1 MWKSKQDGGSDVI
14 PGLTRNLHDVAIFL
28 KNMNMNY
35 LSSAL
40 VIALVASSASL
51 AAPKAKKNEIM
62 DTRDKQKY
70 RTVVIDGRTWM
81 ADNLNYKMSGSSC
94 YREDDDN
101 CMVYGSLYTWEA
113 ATSACPAGFRLPT
126 NADFESLWKAA
137 GGDFN
142 AGYLIKANYGWSG
155 ETNGNDTLK
164 FSAMPAGNMFDDG
177 TYGNENKFAFFW
189 SSETEGDKASVWYLT
204 SKSMGFSF
212 MMKPKNF
219 GFSVRCVQ

>member
-1 MWKSKQDGGSDVI
+1 
-14 PGLTRNLHDVAIFL
+14 
-28 KNMNMNY
+28 MNY

-40 VIALVASSASL
+40 VIALVASSASI
-51 AAPKAKKNEIM
+51 AASKAKKNEIK
-62 DTRDKQKY
+62 DARDKQKY
-70 RTVVIDGRTWM
+70 RTVVIDGRKWM
-81 ADNLNYKMSGSSC
+81 ADNLNYKMPGSTC
-94 YREDDDN
+94 YREDEDN
-101 CMVYGSLYTWEA
+101 CMVYGRLYTWEA
-113 ATSACPAGFRLPT
+113 AQKACPAGFHLPT
-126 NADFESLWKAA
+126 NEEFESLWKAA

-189 SSETEGDKASVWYLT
+189 SSSTEGGDASVWYLS
-204 SKSMGFSF
+204 SKSMGFSY

-219 GFSVRCVQ
+219 GFSVRCVE

>member
-1 MWKSKQDGGSDVI
+1 MK
-14 PGLTRNLHDVAIFL
+14 
-28 KNMNMNY
+28 Y
-35 LSSAL
+35 LISAL
-40 VIALVASSASL
+40 SIVFAVSSISF
-51 AAPKAKKNEIM
+51 AAPKAKKNEIK
-62 DTRDKQKY
+62 DARDKQKY

-81 ADNLNYKMSGSSC
+81 ADNLNYNVPGSTC
-94 YREDDDN
+94 YREDEDN
-101 CMVYGSLYTWEA
+101 CMVYGRLYSWEA
-113 ATSACPAGFRLPT
+113 AKSACPAGFRLPT
-126 NADFESLWKAA
+126 NEEYESLWKAA

-142 AGYLIKANYGWSG
+142 AGYLLKANYGWSG
-155 ETNGNDTLK
+155 ETNGNDSLK

>member
-1 MWKSKQDGGSDVI
+1 
-14 PGLTRNLHDVAIFL
+14 
-28 KNMNMNY
+28 MNY

-40 VIALVASSASL
+40 VIAFVASGASL
-51 AAPKAKKNEIM
+51 AAPKVKKNEIK
-62 DTRDKQKY
+62 DARDKQKY
-70 RTVVIDGRTWM
+70 RTVVIDGRKWM
-81 ADNLNYKMSGSSC
+81 ADNLNYKMPGSTC
-94 YREDDDN
+94 YREDEDN
-101 CMVYGSLYTWEA
+101 CMVYGRLYTWEA
-113 ATSACPAGFRLPT
+113 AQKACPAGFHLPT
-126 NADFESLWKAA
+126 NEEFESLWKAA

-189 SSETEGDKASVWYLT
+189 SSSTEGGDASVWYLS
-204 SKSMGFSF
+204 SKSMGFSY

-219 GFSVRCVQ
+219 GFSVRCVE

>member
-1 MWKSKQDGGSDVI
+1 MK
-14 PGLTRNLHDVAIFL
+14 
-28 KNMNMNY
+28 Y
-35 LSSAL
+35 LISAL
-40 VIALVASSASL
+40 FIVFAVSSISF
-51 AAPKAKKNEIM
+51 AAPKAKKNEIK
-62 DTRDKQKY
+62 DARDKQKY

-81 ADNLNYKMSGSSC
+81 ADNLNYNVPGSTC
-94 YREDDDN
+94 YREDEDN
-101 CMVYGSLYTWEA
+101 CMVYGRLYSWEA
-113 ATSACPAGFRLPT
+113 AKSACPAGFRLPT
-126 NADFESLWKAA
+126 NEEYESLWKAA

-142 AGYLIKANYGWSG
+142 AGYLLKANYGWSG
-155 ETNGNDTLK
+155 ETNGNDSLK

-189 SSETEGDKASVWYLT
+189 SSSVDGDKASVWYLT

>member
-1 MWKSKQDGGSDVI
+1 
-14 PGLTRNLHDVAIFL
+14 
-28 KNMNMNY
+28 MNMNY

-40 VIALVASSASL
+40 VIAFVASSASL
-51 AAPKAKKNEIM
+51 AAPKAKKNEIK
-62 DTRDKQKY
+62 DARDKQKY
-70 RTVVIDGRTWM
+70 RTVVIDGRKWM
-81 ADNLNYKMSGSSC
+81 ADNLNYSMPGSTC
-94 YREDDDN
+94 YREDEDN
-101 CMVYGSLYTWEA
+101 CMVYGRLYTWEA
-113 ATSACPAGFRLPT
+113 AQKACPAGFHLPT
-126 NADFESLWKAA
+126 NEEFESLWKAA

-189 SSETEGDKASVWYLT
+189 SSSTEGGNASVWYLS
-204 SKSMGFSF
+204 SKSMGFSY

-219 GFSVRCVQ
+219 GFSVRCVE

>member
-1 MWKSKQDGGSDVI
+1 MK
-14 PGLTRNLHDVAIFL
+14 
-28 KNMNMNY
+28 Y
-35 LSSAL
+35 LISAL
-40 VIALVASSASL
+40 SIVFAVSSISFAAS
-51 AAPKAKKNEIM
+51 KANKQELK
-62 DTRDKQKY
+62 DSRDKQKY

-81 ADNLNYKMSGSSC
+81 ADNLNYNAPGSTC
-94 YREDDDN
+94 YREDEDN
-101 CMVYGSLYTWEA
+101 CMVYGRLYTWEA
-113 ATSACPAGFRLPT
+113 AKSACPAGFRLPT

-189 SSETEGDKASVWYLT
+189 SAEVEGDKASVWYLS
-204 SKSMGFSF
+204 SKSMGFSY
-212 MMKPKNF
+212 MMKPKAF
-219 GFSVRCVQ
+219 GFSVRCVKN

>member
-1 MWKSKQDGGSDVI
+1 MK
-14 PGLTRNLHDVAIFL
+14 
-28 KNMNMNY
+28 Y
-35 LSSAL
+35 LISAL
-40 VIALVASSASL
+40 SIVFAVSSISF
-51 AAPKAKKNEIM
+51 AAPKAKKNEIK
-62 DTRDKQKY
+62 DARDKQKY

-81 ADNLNYKMSGSSC
+81 ADNLNYNVPGSTC
-94 YREDDDN
+94 YREDEDN
-101 CMVYGSLYTWEA
+101 CMVYGRLYTWEA
-113 ATSACPAGFRLPT
+113 AKSACPAGFHLPT
-126 NADFESLWKAA
+126 NEEYESLWKAA

-142 AGYLIKANYGWSG
+142 AGYLLKANYGWSG
-155 ETNGNDTLK
+155 ETNGNDSLK

-189 SSETEGDKASVWYLT
+189 SSSVDGDKASVWYLT

>member
-1 MWKSKQDGGSDVI
+1 
-14 PGLTRNLHDVAIFL
+14 
-28 KNMNMNY
+28 MNY

-40 VIALVASSASL
+40 VIVLIASGASL
-51 AAPKAKKNEIM
+51 AAPKAKKNEIK
-62 DTRDKQKY
+62 DARDKQKY
-70 RTVVIDGRTWM
+70 RTVVIDGRKWM
-81 ADNLNYKMSGSSC
+81 ADNLNYKMPGSTC
-94 YREDDDN
+94 YREDEDN
-101 CMVYGSLYTWEA
+101 CMVYGRLYTWEA
-113 ATSACPAGFRLPT
+113 AQKACPAGFHLPT
-126 NADFESLWKAA
+126 NEEFESLWKAA

-189 SSETEGDKASVWYLT
+189 SSITEGGDASVWYLS
-204 SKSMGFSF
+204 SKSMGFSY

-219 GFSVRCVQ
+219 GFSVRCVE

>member
-1 MWKSKQDGGSDVI
+1 MK
-14 PGLTRNLHDVAIFL
+14 
-28 KNMNMNY
+28 Y
-35 LSSAL
+35 LISAL
-40 VIALVASSASL
+40 SIVFAVSSASF

-81 ADNLNYKMSGSSC
+81 ADNLNFKMPGSSC

-101 CMVYGSLYTWEA
+101 CMVYGSLYTWDA
-113 ATSACPAGFRLPT
+113 AKSACPAGFRLPT

>member
-1 MWKSKQDGGSDVI
+1 
-14 PGLTRNLHDVAIFL
+14 
-28 KNMNMNY
+28 MNY

-40 VIALVASSASL
+40 VIALVASSASI
-51 AAPKAKKNEIM
+51 AASKAKKNEIK
-62 DTRDKQKY
+62 DARDKKKY
-70 RTVVIDGRTWM
+70 RTVVIDGRKWM
-81 ADNLNYKMSGSSC
+81 ADNLNYKMPGSTC
-94 YREDDDN
+94 YREDEDN
-101 CMVYGSLYTWEA
+101 CMVYGRLYTWEA
-113 ATSACPAGFRLPT
+113 AQKACPAGFHLPT
-126 NADFESLWKAA
+126 NEEFESLWKAA

-189 SSETEGDKASVWYLT
+189 SSSTEGGDASVWYLS
-204 SKSMGFSF
+204 SKSMGFSY

-219 GFSVRCVQ
+219 GFSVRCVE

>member
-1 MWKSKQDGGSDVI
+1 MK
-14 PGLTRNLHDVAIFL
+14 
-28 KNMNMNY
+28 Y
-35 LSSAL
+35 LISAL
-40 VIALVASSASL
+40 SIVFAVSSISF

-81 ADNLNYKMSGSSC
+81 ADNLNYNVPGSTC
-94 YREDDDN
+94 YREDEDN
-101 CMVYGSLYTWEA
+101 CMVYGRLYTWEA
-113 ATSACPAGFRLPT
+113 AKSACPAGFRLPT

-189 SSETEGDKASVWYLT
+189 SAEIEGDKASVWYLS
-204 SKSMGFSF
+204 SKSMGFSY
-212 MMKPKNF
+212 MMKPKAF
-219 GFSVRCVQ
+219 GFSVRCVKN

>member
-1 MWKSKQDGGSDVI
+1 
-14 PGLTRNLHDVAIFL
+14 
-28 KNMNMNY
+28 MNMNY

-40 VIALVASSASL
+40 VIAFVASSASL
-51 AAPKAKKNEIM
+51 AAPKAKKNEIK
-62 DTRDKQKY
+62 DARDKQKY
-70 RTVVIDGRTWM
+70 RTVVIDGRKWM
-81 ADNLNYKMSGSSC
+81 ADNLNYSMPGSTC
-94 YREDDDN
+94 YREDEDN
-101 CMVYGSLYTWEA
+101 CMVYGRLYTWEA
-113 ATSACPAGFRLPT
+113 AQKACPAGFHLPT
-126 NADFESLWKAA
+126 NEEFESLWKSA

-189 SSETEGDKASVWYLT
+189 SSSTEGGDASVWYLS
-204 SKSMGFSF
+204 SKSMGFSY

-219 GFSVRCVQ
+219 GFSVRCVE